1 MDARTQHV
9 GSILHAFASARRP
22 AVIVAFSLAL
32 ALGFAAGPAAALAR
46 TETVGVGMQR
56 STHESMTSSYASAKL
71 GSATGTSLHSTS
83 SDRDLAGVTVAGE
96 IDAGEFAGTG
106 GVASGSNDFTGA
118 STDWAGEDSAVS
130 GEGGAAWVDAA
141 ASTAYEEP
149 VYEGPAYD
157 GDAAGDFGNYDEP
170 TYEEPAYDWYTVQA
184 SAYSVATNG
193 GTTTASGIPLDDCAL
208 TVASPWVA
216 LGAVVEIECGGVTV
230 QAVVTDRG
238 PYVGGRDLDLSV
250 GVIQAL
256 GFASTDDWGVRTVT
270 YRVL

>member
-1 MDARTQHV
+1 
-9 GSILHAFASARRP
+9 
-22 AVIVAFSLAL
+22 
-32 ALGFAAGPAAALAR
+32 
-46 TETVGVGMQR
+46 MQR

-71 GSATGTSLHSTS
+71 GSATGTSLRSTS
-83 SDRDLAGVTVAGE
+83 SEREAAGAVAGDE
-96 IDAGEFAGTG
+96 FDAGEFAGAEGATG
-106 GVASGSNDFTGA
+106 GAAASASADASAVA
-118 STDWAGEDSAVS
+118 TDWAGGDSAVS
-130 GEGGAAWVDAA
+130 GEGDAAWANTA
-141 ASTAYEEP
+141 PSAGSEEPAYEEP
-149 VYEGPAYD
+149 PYDEG
-157 GDAAGDFGNYDEP
+157 AAGDFGYDEP
-170 TYEEPAYDWYTVQA
+170 TFEEPAYDWYTVQA

-193 GTTTASGIPLDDCAL
+193 GTTTASGIPLDDCAP

-216 LGAVVEIECGGVTV
+216 LGSVIEIEYGGVTV